1 MWSMHFNY
9 KSYKNN
15 FKNKKNKNR
24 FCPRNKRSCWKS
36 GRRGGG
42 EKNSPQ
48 TADVDVKAS
57 IFFFFLNTPN
67 LMHFALQSAPYYKH
81 RVFFDTVC
89 PKANHSRS
97 NSNIWTWQKW
107 CKMGSRSHSNLFD
120 KKGWGWGWGT
130 AAWRTQRQ
138 RQKKKKGGGFF
149 WKKADQIACVCASI
163 FFAFWVERDVN
174 GRVEKCTVSLEP
186 CCWRRLFL
194 TLTLIKNK

>member
-1 MWSMHFNY
+1 MLMLRLPS
-9 KSYKNN
+9 
-15 FKNKKNKNR
+15 
-24 FCPRNKRSCWKS
+24 
-36 GRRGGG
+36 
-42 EKNSPQ
+42 
-48 TADVDVKAS
+48 
-57 IFFFFLNTPN
+57 FFFFLNTPN

-81 RVFFDTVC
+81 CVFFDTVC

-138 RQKKKKGGGFF
+138 RQKKKNGGEAFLEKGGSDSVRLCVYFLFF
-149 WKKADQIACVCASI
+149 L
-163 FFAFWVERDVN
+163 FFAFWAESDVN
-174 GRVEKCTVSLEP
+174 GRVEKCTVSMEP

-194 TLTLIKNK
+194 TLTLIKK